1 MSVPMPS
8 KEFQVWHTIVPQWH
22 EIGCSGKQSIALN
35 HLGRKKIE
43 ICREK
48 GIYDERLVSKFS
60 NSSLITHTQSFCDLV
75 LPVAGTWYSS
85 VEYHTINL
93 LQYKLVHCTMYYS
106 LVNVLYTSVTLCG
119 IETSSIYC
127 MTYFYIALAL
137 CSHLCMYNVLRG
149 VHIVKVR
156 YK

>member
-1 MSVPMPS
+1 MDVTFCNTAYLLRLPRAIITLL
-8 KEFQVWHTIVPQWH
+8 K
-22 EIGCSGKQSIALN
+22 N
-35 HLGRKKIE
+35 LGREYFEYLCGNINSFL
-43 ICREK
+43 INAINTTQH
-48 GIYDERLVSKFS
+48 IYFWQRPMQS

-93 LQYKLVHCTMYYS
+93 LQYKLVLLTGKCALYS
-106 LVNVLYTSVTLCG
+106 SVTLCG